1 MKAILFDASLCN
13 GCYGCQMACKDE
25 HCGNSWLP
33 IAAEQPLTGQ
43 FWCRVDQETRGKTP
57 EVKVQYTPVLCAH
70 CEHASCMEAARDGA
84 VYRREDGLVII
95 DPLKSK
101 GQRQIVDACPAHVI
115 FWNEELEIPQK
126 CTGCAHLMDD
136 GWEAPRCVD
145 VCATGALTYVDEADI
160 PDDAEPMP
168 VLADNHPH
176 VYYRHIPR
184 RWVYGVLV
192 DRVANEVVIGAT
204 VRLMDAAGN
213 EVAAVETDDFG
224 EFRFKELASAPHTVR
239 ASVAGYED
247 VALAADTTDADVVLG
262 DIFLKA
268 VA

>member
-43 FWCRVDQETRGKTP
+43 FWCRVDQQTRGKTP

-70 CEHASCMEAARDGA
+70 CEQASCLEAAEGGA

-95 DPLKSK
+95 DPEKSK

-145 VCATGALTYVDEADI
+145 VCATGALTYVDEAEI
-160 PDDAEPMP
+160 PAEAEPMP

-176 VYYRHIPR
+176 LYYLNIPR

-192 DRVANEVVIGAT
+192 DRTVNEVIIGAT
-204 VRLMDAAGN
+204 VRLMDAEGN
-213 EVAAVETDDFG
+213 EVAAVQTDDFG

-239 ASVAGYED
+239 ASVEGYED
-247 VALAADTTDADVVLG
+247 VALAADTTEEDVVLG